1 MTTSRNFNGAG
12 IYIDVENLGLDESA
26 AKNVVRYALENWDG
40 DLPRITSV
48 SLYGKRI
55 GLWQSAIEGFV
66 TELQGPW
73 PFANSQPNIRVVPT
87 ESYGGSSQ
95 KNAAD
100 IKLAVDACQDML
112 SGAISFV
119 AVLSNDSDFFALY
132 EKARELK
139 SEPIEGCPNIRLWD
153 GRGNVPYQ
161 IINHQT
167 GDAKVSRT
175 MDLVPGTHRKI
186 LPEVAKTPPVV
197 ITDREIA
204 EAVIREINISAT
216 FGNEDIQQIMNGNE
230 SLRKHRASQLKDNEL
245 DQFIKE
251 SIWPLLEN
259 YGVTQSDD
267 TPPTYVMTRWAKNKL
282 DDELKEKET
291 TLTNQGNL
299 LVTETQLSSNPFT
312 IPDDDYINELI
323 KERPIGGFRHFNAK
337 SIIGNRWR
345 HIRLPEGV
353 AFDNNIL
360 HPLIRRETLK
370 ASPRILIPREKINR
384 LYEITP
390 AAKGENGPTLIEL
403 AKEIVIKVSL
413 DSFTADDAVKVI
425 EDQWPSFS
433 AIRRGRSDLWFHFNI
448 WPLLK
453 LGERQAGVNTSDK
466 PEDGVYRLEEDE
478 IAELKRHFLPSD
490 S

>member
-1 MTTSRNFNGAG
+1 MTTHRNFNGAG
-12 IYIDVENLGLDESA
+12 IYIDVENLGIDESA

-55 GLWQSAIEGFV
+55 GLWKSAIEGFV

-73 PFANSQPNIRVVPT
+73 PFANSQPNIRVVST
-87 ESYGGSSQ
+87 ESYSGSLQ

-161 IINHQT
+161 IINHQS

-186 LPEVAKTPPVV
+186 LPEEAKTPPVV

-204 EAVIREINISAT
+204 EAVIRETDLVAFKN
-216 FGNEDIQQIMNGNE
+216 DHIQQIMDGNE
-230 SLRKHRASQLKDNEL
+230 SLRKHRASKLTDSEF
-245 DQFIKE
+245 DQYVKE
-251 SIWPLLEN
+251 SIWPVLEN
-259 YGVTQSDD
+259 YGVHRLTSPDEKE
-267 TPPTYVMTRWAKNKL
+267 PMYAMSYVAKNKL

-291 TLTNQGNL
+291 TLTNQSSL
-299 LVTETQLSSNPFT
+299 LATEIQLPSNPSN
-312 IPDDDYINELI
+312 IPDDDYIKALVDVC
-323 KERPIGGFRHFNAK
+323 PAGGFRHFNAK
-337 SIIGNRWR
+337 GIIGRRWP
-345 HIRLPEGV
+345 HIRLPEGA
-353 AFDNNIL
+353 AFDNTFL
-360 HPLIRRETLK
+360 HPLIRREMLK
-370 ASPRILIPREKINR
+370 ASARVLIPREKITR

-390 AAKGENGPTLIEL
+390 AAKGENGPTLTEL

-413 DSFTADDAVKVI
+413 DSFTADDAVKAI
-425 EDQWPSFS
+425 ENQWPNYS
-433 AIRRGRSDLWFHFNI
+433 AIRIGRIDTWFHRNI

-453 LGERQAGVNTSDK
+453 TGDRHAGLDTDPK
-466 PEDGVYRLEEDE
+466 PEDGVYRLDEDE
-478 IAELKRHFLPSD
+478 IAALKRPFQA
-490 S
+490 